1 MSWLRALVLA
11 GAAIGVACLVL
22 LGVGFVTG
30 LSLTVP
36 YVVSVMAIVTGP
48 PSATMTI
55 GPGMLVVLAALAALV
70 GLIEAPGR
78 VRARRS
84 LPRAG
89 H

>member
-11 GAAIGVACLVL
+11 GTAVGVGCLVL

-55 GPGMLVVLAALAALV
+55 GPGMLVVLAALVAM
-70 GLIEAPGR
+70 IEAPGR
-78 VRARRS
+78 VRARRA

>member
-1 MSWLRALVLA
+1 MSWLRALVMA
-11 GAAIGVACLVL
+11 GTAVGVACLVL

-48 PSATMTI
+48 PSATMTV
-55 GPGMLVVLAALAALV
+55 GPGMLVVLAALVA
-70 GLIEAPGR
+70 LIEAPGR
-78 VRARRS
+78 VRARRA
-84 LPRAG
+84 LLRPG

>member
-1 MSWLRALVLA
+1 MSWLRAVVLA

-55 GPGMLVVLAALAALV
+55 GPGMLVVLAALV